1 MIWFA
6 FVELNAEIV
15 TGTSPAPTVPTPPK
29 RPNPEPEPTQPAEHC
44 ERAVAVESPATV
56 DGLHLPMAPGLNLMS
71 VSKSTC
77 TRFDDGG
84 TRQPRSFGG
93 VESGVTRQLSGSA
106 ESRAASVVC
115 RLAFFHCRL
124 LVLSVLVQVVAA
136 GPSTGQTS
144 ALVS

>member
-29 RPNPEPEPTQPAEHC
+29 RPKPEPEPIHPAAHC
-44 ERAVAVESPATV
+44 ERAVAVGSPETV
-56 DGLHLPMAPGLNLMS
+56 AGLHLPTAAVLNLMS

-84 TRQPRSFGG
+84 TRHPRSFGG
-93 VESGVTRQLSGSA
+93 VESGVTRQDSGSA
-106 ESRAASVVC
+106 ESRAASTVC
-115 RLAFFHCRL
+115 R
-124 LVLSVLVQVVAA
+124 VA
-136 GPSTGQTS
+136 G
-144 ALVS
+144 